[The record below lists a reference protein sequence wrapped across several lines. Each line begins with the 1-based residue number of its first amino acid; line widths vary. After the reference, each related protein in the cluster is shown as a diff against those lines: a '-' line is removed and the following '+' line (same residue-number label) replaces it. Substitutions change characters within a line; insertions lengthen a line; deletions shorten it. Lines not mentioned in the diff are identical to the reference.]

1 MLLLTALDRQHVRDR
16 GNHRRS
22 LEVIGIP
29 IQMGGSFCWPR
40 SRRNRPFSL
49 WSFRFRRYGQPRQ
62 VINHFDYLNEIEE
75 SELSFSLVQDSI
87 CLIPSAQ
94 QCPDYKLSSRI
105 VAALWCLTSVILVN
119 SYTTTLVS
127 YMTSTKLVPV
137 IDSIEDLAAKPD
149 YQFMVETSTSFESTM
164 LVRTPIKYNKLSVYT
179 IWIYWIP

>member
-1 MLLLTALDRQHVRDR
+1 M
-16 GNHRRS
+16 
-22 LEVIGIP
+22 
-29 IQMGGSFCWPR
+29 
-40 SRRNRPFSL
+40 
-49 WSFRFRRYGQPRQ
+49 
-62 VINHFDYLNEIEE
+62 INHFDYLNEIEE

-179 IWIYWIP
+179 IWIY